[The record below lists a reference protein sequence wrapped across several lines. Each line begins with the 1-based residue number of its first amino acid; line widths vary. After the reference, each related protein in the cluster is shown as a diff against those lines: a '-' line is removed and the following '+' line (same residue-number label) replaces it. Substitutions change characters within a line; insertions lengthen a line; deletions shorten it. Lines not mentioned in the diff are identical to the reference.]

1 MNFIALAFALTVG
14 ACPRF
19 VEILPDPS
27 DVEDSRGEFVE
38 IRLPHTPL
46 QSPLSV
52 FFERKK
58 VWEGEVPD
66 SADRILLIRDTSLCP
81 RLPNLLCERL
91 SGTALPNSR
100 KSRWELES
108 GTCGDAAELPVPKS
122 GFSFSRS
129 DSAFDAWS
137 FSPPSPGY
145 PDGNFESDVND
156 CRLRIDTLVYAP
168 SGWRGEW
175 TLSGCDS
182 ATVRATFRSQNS
194 LSETE
199 LSDVLARDVR
209 TRFDTR
215 LGAKAIEIR
224 ASWPPDD
231 VPGNDFLDT
240 LVALPGNFPVRI
252 SEVHPCPEEGIP
264 EWFEIY
270 NGGSRAIPLG
280 KMNLCGNRDT
290 KFPDAEIGSRE
301 SVVLTRD
308 SGSMRSFVGN
318 ADVAIL
324 SVPFHYLK
332 NASDSLY
339 LCYGAQ
345 RVDSVFW
352 GKSGRIRPHCPEG
365 FSTATGRSENSP
377 GFQTPG
383 SIARDASADV
393 PFRVEWNA
401 RVFSRGNGENPLMI
415 RVRSD
420 GEFLVELISGKGD
433 LLWKGK
439 FPADA
444 GGNRWVKVPLLEK
457 GFPGP
462 NFLRVSLKNFEK
474 RIGVILRP

>member
-1 MNFIALAFALTVG
+1 MNFISLAFALAAG

-38 IRLPHTPL
+38 IRLPHAPWRD
-46 QSPLSV
+46 PLSV
-52 FFERKK
+52 FQEGKQ
-58 VWEGEVPD
+58 VWTGNIPET
-66 SADRILLIRDTSLCP
+66 ADRILLIRDTSLCP
-81 RLPNLLCERL
+81 ELPNLLCERL
-91 SGTALPNSR
+91 SGAALPNT
-100 KSRWELES
+100 KKARWKLES
-108 GTCGDAAELPVPKS
+108 GTCGDAADLPVPKA

-137 FSPPSPGY
+137 FSSPSPGY
-145 PDGNFESDVND
+145 PDGNFESGVND
-156 CRLRIDTLVYAP
+156 CRLRIDTLVYAA
-168 SGWRGEW
+168 SGWKGEW

-182 ATVRATFRSQNS
+182 ATVRASFLSLNS

-199 LSDVLARDVR
+199 FSETLTRNAR

-215 LGAKAIEIR
+215 LSAKAIEIR
-224 ASWPPDD
+224 AFWPPDD
-231 VPGNDFLDT
+231 VPGNDSLDT
-240 LVALPGNFPVRI
+240 LAALPGNFPIRI
-252 SEVHPCPEEGIP
+252 SEVHPCPEEGVP

-270 NGGSRAIPLG
+270 NEGSREIPLG

-290 KFPDAEIGSRE
+290 KFPDAKMKSRE
-301 SVVLTRD
+301 SIVLTRD

-318 ADVAIL
+318 DDVVIL
-324 SVPFHYLK
+324 PLPFHYLK

-339 LCYGAQ
+339 LCHGSI

-352 GKSGRIRPHCPEG
+352 GKSLRIRTQCPAG

-383 SIARDASADV
+383 SLAKDASAEL
-393 PFRVEWNA
+393 PFQVEWNA
-401 RVFSRGNGENPLMI
+401 RVFSRGNRANPLMI

-420 GEFLVELISGKGD
+420 ADFLVELISGKGD
-433 LLWKGK
+433 LLWKGR

-444 GGNRWVKVPLLEK
+444 GGNRWIEVPLLEK

-462 NFLRVSLKNFEK
+462 NFLRVSLKSFEK